1 MTNSIGTIEGKF
13 LSNKTDGENPEPLH
27 GTIRFTPTEAAT
39 ADGKTY
45 PGAPATGT
53 VENGNLIPTRL
64 FAPATYEVRFAL
76 YDSALRRVKAEC
88 RQITIN
94 PGETINLSG
103 TATPPP
109 TPQPN
114 TNRTWLELETWMKQR
129 GSTWKSLEDALAA
142 KP

>member
-1 MTNSIGTIEGKF
+1 MTNSVAIIEGEF
-13 LSNKTDGENPEPLH
+13 RSHRMGEEGGFPLH
-27 GTIRFTPTEAAT
+27 GTVHFTPTAPAA
-39 ADGKTY
+39 ANNISY
-45 PGAPATGT
+45 PGAEAIGT

-109 TPQPN
+109 APQPN